1 MERKGGH
8 LISLLVKNIVTI
20 DSCREKKSMFFK
32 SVAPCMFINKY
43 KSLWGAQIG
52 LDREEERRRKR
63 RRRRRRNGWMGR
75 KEGY

>member
-1 MERKGGH
+1 
-8 LISLLVKNIVTI
+8 
-20 DSCREKKSMFFK
+20 MFFK
-32 SVAPCMFINKY
+32 SVAPSLFINKY

-75 KEGY
+75 KEGF